1 MDATNTLQQIIDSTN
16 RIAALK
22 TQETDRLLALFKR
35 YSLTT
40 GQAVYDWT
48 SQSGLYRI
56 GVEHIFIPHTRTP
69 ADVLAYIAASRHYG
83 IYLLREFE
91 PALTKPSIQ
100 GRLCSLCDIDDG
112 IRRLVLLIGAY
123 SHLPEALQGRI
134 TAVRHNV
141 REPHAPAATAPQ
153 TSTAPALGT
162 PTIAARRSTVPL
174 AQRPYLIASMGEQRG
189 P

>member
-56 GVEHIFIPHTRTP
+56 GVEHIFIPRTRTP

-91 PALTKPSIQ
+91 PALTKLSIQ
-100 GRLCSLCDIDDG
+100 NRLCSLCDIDDG

-123 SHLPEALQGRI
+123 SHLPAALQGRI
-134 TAVRHNV
+134 ATIRHNV
-141 REPHAPAATAPQ
+141 REHPAPGGTSLQVSADSTPAAPA
-153 TSTAPALGT
+153 
-162 PTIAARRSTVPL
+162 IADRRSARGL
-174 AQRPYLIASMGEQRG
+174 ARHPYLVAPTGEQPR

>member
-1 MDATNTLQQIIDSTN
+1 MDAINTLQQIIDSTK

-56 GVEHIFIPHTRTP
+56 GVEHIFIPRTRTP
-69 ADVLAYIAASRHYG
+69 ADVLAYIGASRHYG

-100 GRLCSLCDIDDG
+100 SRLCSLCDIDDG

-123 SHLPEALQGRI
+123 SHLPAALQDRI
-134 TAVRHNV
+134 TMVCHNV
-141 REPHAPAATAPQ
+141 RERHVSRTVAPQ
-153 TSTAPALGT
+153 VSAGSALDT
-162 PTIAARRSTVPL
+162 PTIAARRSATAL
-174 AQRPYLIASMGEQRG
+174 ARRPCRVASTGEQPG